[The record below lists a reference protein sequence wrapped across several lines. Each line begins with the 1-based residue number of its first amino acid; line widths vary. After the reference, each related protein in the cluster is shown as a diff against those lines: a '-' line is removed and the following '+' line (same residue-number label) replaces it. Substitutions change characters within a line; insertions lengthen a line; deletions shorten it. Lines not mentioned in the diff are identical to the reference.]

1 MLDFAAMRLDSYHL
15 GKASLVLL
23 GLMAAVP
30 IAAQEAPAEKG
41 WQVGPGF
48 KVSRPASD
56 FEFALAGYIQEDFRH
71 FSHDY
76 ENSRGELPELGEETV
91 LRRLRVG
98 FDAQWKRLTVE
109 FNYDLHDPLEHL
121 KNITGDIKIS
131 KALHITGGKFKLPAS
146 PEWLTS
152 AAKTD
157 FVERSLV
164 VDALAPS
171 RDWGG
176 QLSGDVKK
184 VTYMLGVFQGDGQ
197 LDQSRA
203 GTTVAGRLEA
213 GVLKGLELGV
223 SASQAKVNA
232 DAQVVADPLAR
243 GVSVHAPSG
252 FRVYE
257 RHFVDGTRR
266 RLGADARLRHGPV
279 GLRAEFLQ
287 MTTERKGQGSV
298 FDDLPSEVARGWTAS
313 ATWLVTGDKKQ
324 RTIKP
329 EHPLNHGG
337 IGAVELGVRYD
348 SLRVDDDGPDT
359 GFEGAGSR
367 ARNIRPVGGKTWTG
381 GISWWPLE
389 YVRFYGNAVVERYDD
404 PLLAPVPGK
413 KGNYVTLLGRL
424 QLSVP

>member
-1 MLDFAAMRLDSYHL
+1 MRLDSHDL
-15 GKASLVLL
+15 GRGGFVLMA
-23 GLMAAVP
+23 LMAAAP
-30 IAAQEAPAEKG
+30 IAAQDTS
-41 WQVGPGF
+41 WQFGPGAR
-48 KVSRPASD
+48 VSRPASGI
-56 FEFALAGYIQEDFRH
+56 ELQLHGYIQEDFRH

-98 FDAQWKRLTVE
+98 IDGQWKRVRVE
-109 FNYDLHDPLEHL
+109 FDYDPHDSLEHL
-121 KNITGDIKIS
+121 KNLTGDLKIA
-131 KALHITGGKFKLPAS
+131 KALHITGGNMKLPVS

-152 AAKTD
+152 ASKTD
-157 FVERSLV
+157 FVERSLA
-164 VDALAPS
+164 VDALAPG
-171 RDWGG
+171 RDWGVK
-176 QLSGDVKK
+176 LSGDVKPI
-184 VTYMLGVFQGDGQ
+184 TYQLGVFKGDGRV
-197 LDQSRA
+197 DQSRA
-203 GTTVAGRLEA
+203 DTTVAGRLEA
-213 GVLKGLELGV
+213 NVLKGLELGA
-223 SASQAKVNA
+223 SASQGKVNA
-232 DAQVVADPLAR
+232 DAQEVADPLAR

-266 RLGADARLRHGPV
+266 RLGADARIRRGPV
-279 GLRAEFLQ
+279 GLRAEYLR
-287 MTTERKGQGSV
+287 MTSERLGQGSV
-298 FDDLPSEVARGWTAS
+298 FDDLPAEEASGWSAS

-348 SLRVDDDGPDT
+348 SLRVDDDGADT

-381 GISWWPLE
+381 GMSWWPLE
-389 YVRFYGNAVVERYDD
+389 FARLYGNVVVERYDD
-404 PLLAPVPGK
+404 PLLAPVPGR
-413 KGNYVTLLGRL
+413 KGNYVTLLARL

>member
-15 GKASLVLL
+15 GRLSLVLL
-23 GLMAAVP
+23 GLLAAAP

-41 WQVGPGF
+41 WEVGPGF
-48 KVSRPASD
+48 KLSRPASD
-56 FEFALAGYIQEDFRH
+56 FEFALAGYVQEDFRH

-76 ENSRGELPELGEETV
+76 ENSRGELPELSEETV

-109 FNYDLHDPLEHL
+109 FNYDLHDPVEHL
-121 KNITGDIKIS
+121 KNLTGDIKIS
-131 KALHITGGKFKLPAS
+131 KALHVMGGKFKLPVS
-146 PEWLTS
+146 PEWMTS

-157 FVERSLV
+157 FIERSLV
-164 VDALAPS
+164 VDSLAPS
-171 RDWGG
+171 RDWGVQVG
-176 QLSGDVKK
+176 GDVKK
-184 VTYMLGVFQGDGQ
+184 VTYWLGVFEGDGQ

-203 GTTVAGRLEA
+203 DTTVAGRLEA
-213 GVLKGLELGV
+213 NVRKGLELGV
-223 SASQAKVNA
+223 SASQGKVNA
-232 DAQVVADPLAR
+232 DDPAIADPLAR

-257 RHFVDGTRR
+257 RHFVDGTRW
-266 RLGADARLRHGPV
+266 RLGGDLRFRHGPI
-279 GLRAEFLQ
+279 GLRAEYLQ
-287 MTTERKGQGSV
+287 MTTERNGQGSV

-313 ATWLVTGDKKQ
+313 ATWLVTGDKKA

-348 SLRVDDDGPDT
+348 SLRVDDDGPET

-367 ARNIRPVGGKTWTG
+367 ARNIRPVGGQTWTG

-413 KGNYVTLLGRL
+413 KGNYVTLLARL

>member
-1 MLDFAAMRLDSYHL
+1 MRLDSYHL
-15 GKASLVLL
+15 RRVSLVLL
-23 GLMAAVP
+23 AMIAASP
-30 IAAQEAPAEKG
+30 IAAQEPPAEKG

-48 KVSRPASD
+48 KVSRPSSD
-56 FEFALAGYIQEDFRH
+56 FEFGLAGYIQEDFRH

-91 LRRLRVG
+91 LRRFRVG
-98 FDAQWKRLTVE
+98 FDAKWKRLAVE
-109 FNYDLHDPLEHL
+109 FNYDLHDPTEHL
-121 KNITGDIKIS
+121 KNLTGEIKVS
-131 KALHITGGKFKLPAS
+131 KALHILGGKFKLPVS

-152 AAKTD
+152 AARID
-157 FVERSLV
+157 FIERSLV
-164 VDALAPS
+164 VDSLAPG
-171 RDWGG
+171 RDWGVQVG
-176 QLSGDVKK
+176 GDVKK
-184 VTYMLGVFQGDGQ
+184 VTYLLGVFKGDGQ
-197 LDQSRA
+197 QDQSRSD
-203 GTTVAGRLEA
+203 TTVAGRLEA
-213 GVLKGLELGV
+213 TVWKGLELGA
-223 SASQAKVNA
+223 SASQGKVNA
-232 DAQVVADPLAR
+232 DAQVVSDPLAR

-266 RLGADARLRHGPV
+266 RLGADARLHRGPI
-279 GLRAEFLQ
+279 GLRAEYLE
-287 MTTERKGQGSV
+287 MTTERNGQGSV

-313 ATWLVTGDKKQ
+313 ATWLVTGDKKR

-348 SLRVDDDGPDT
+348 SLHVDDDGPDT

-367 ARNIRPVGGKTWTG
+367 ARNIRPVGGQTWTG
-381 GISWWPLE
+381 GLSWWPVE
-389 YVRFYGNAVVERYDD
+389 FVRLYGNAVVERYDD

-413 KGNYVTLLGRL
+413 KGNYVTLLARL